1 MNGIKIDLDRNGL
14 TVYVTVDE
22 DLWKNKSQEELL
34 TAIEKEIAVAFR
46 KESYGK
52 TTDSSDERTT

>member
-1 MNGIKIDLDRNGL
+1 MSGIKIFVDRNINAINIE
-14 TVYVTVDE
+14 VDE

-52 TTDSSDERTT
+52 TTDSSDEPTT